1 MPDIGLVL
9 GLLAEI
15 SAQVRMARAA
25 LARIDAIAAETR
37 ASPEAVDRVTGLYAG
52 RIEQLERRRHTTS
65 RAEPAGDARL
75 HTATHDLLDRLRD
88 VERAELQR
96 MQNSAAVD
104 NVVVRHLQRS
114 LDLLRLR
121 DRI

>member
-1 MPDIGLVL
+1 
-9 GLLAEI
+9 
-15 SAQVRMARAA
+15 
-25 LARIDAIAAETR
+25 
-37 ASPEAVDRVTGLYAG
+37 
-52 RIEQLERRRHTTS
+52 
-65 RAEPAGDARL
+65 L